1 MTSRIRYTFAL
12 LNSKGVEFCMSG
24 RSALLRISGELSV
37 RSVKQMYARAKLKL
51 Q

>member
-12 LNSKGVEFCMSG
+12 LNSKESNFVC
-24 RSALLRISGELSV
+24 RAALLFYGSRESFRF